1 LNESEELSFNFI
13 DMFRFVHRRIR
24 LCLNLM
30 RSLSLK
36 VYAEQAVEYF
46 LQLCMC
52 VNRYELKLACGQ
64 GRIYQ

>member
-1 LNESEELSFNFI
+1 
-13 DMFRFVHRRIR
+13 MFRFVHRRIR

-52 VNRYELKLACGQ
+52 VKRYELKLACGQ